1 MMAQIKNILFM
12 DTEFTDFIN
21 TELISIGLVSAC
33 GEHEFYVELNDY
45 RPQVCSEFVRKNVEP
60 MLDLHKHGKSTIQA
74 SASLYC
80 WLEELE
86 QQYIIC
92 ADNMVDWELLNRLLE
107 TLPKNIHAEPLML
120 LPELRGR
127 LLSKAEELQ
136 TPNVVWFF
144 NKGVEEYR
152 EGFKQYFVNNPVPQQ
167 HHALADAKANLDG
180 WNRAH
185 AWMNQHY

>member
-1 MMAQIKNILFM
+1 MAQIKNILFL

-74 SASLYC
+74 SARLYC

-92 ADNMVDWELLNRLLE
+92 ADNMVDWELLNKLLE

-152 EGFKQYFVNNPVPQQ
+152 AGFKQYFVNNPVPQQ